1 MRKVTASSKVNKLG
15 LALLM
20 CKTLYPKGSVEGKDT
35 YHISYKGIG
44 GAEDY
49 VSITFGTKQ
58 VTIDN
63 SGEVTKTY
71 KAPIKDTSNA
81 KLCNDIADNFGDWD
95 SDLVCLLQTV
105 VIAYL
110 LQLDDFNKALRE
122 IVKSVKEAKQEEE
135 VSQIF
140 WNIKMGLSW

>member
-35 YHISYKGIG
+35 YRISYKGIG

-63 SGEVTKTY
+63 SGEVIKTY

-110 LQLDDFNKALRE
+110 L
-122 IVKSVKEAKQEEE
+122 
-135 VSQIF
+135 
-140 WNIKMGLSW
+140 

>member
-1 MRKVTASSKVNKLG
+1 MRKITTASGKVNRLG

-20 CKTLYPKGSVEGKDT
+20 CQTLYPKGKVQDKNS
-35 YHISYKGIG
+35 YHISFGGIG
-44 GAEDY
+44 GSEDY
-49 VSITFGTKQ
+49 ITITFGPKQ

-71 KAPIKDTSNA
+71 KAPIEDTNNA

-110 LQLDDFNKALRE
+110 L
-122 IVKSVKEAKQEEE
+122 
-135 VSQIF
+135 
-140 WNIKMGLSW
+140 